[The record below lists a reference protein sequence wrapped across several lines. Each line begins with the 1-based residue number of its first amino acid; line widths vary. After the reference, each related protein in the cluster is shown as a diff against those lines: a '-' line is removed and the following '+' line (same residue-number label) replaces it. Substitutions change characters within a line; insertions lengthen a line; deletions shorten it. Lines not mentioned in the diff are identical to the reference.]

1 MQFIQIGRILL
12 ATILGY
18 PLPSQSYCRLSCY
31 RCMHLSLNWI
41 DSEMVMCWLYFLCLF
56 VRSGSLFSCT
66 CSHNAWIKSIMKT
79 REKLHISNTIWIQ
92 TFQFHLNIATVLLY
106 AAPTINWIVFVNFRF
121 FINIL
126 VKLFF
131 HWKSFYLHFICRE
144 NIVNNKLRSL
154 LFSNQGLSAQIVVQ
168 FYYWFL
174 RRNYHKQTHRY
185 INFSHF
191 IGYVCIKFIDC
202 MFVLFLSFVFE
213 WFNP

>member
-1 MQFIQIGRILL
+1 MCIHLRQYRCEKGISLPNLNYEFMQFIQIGRILL

-31 RCMHLSLNWI
+31 RCMHLSMNWI

-66 CSHNAWIKSIMKT
+66 CSHIAWIKNIMKT

-106 AAPTINWIVFVNFRF
+106 APPTINRIVFVNFRF

-144 NIVNNKLRSL
+144 NIVNNKLRNL
-154 LFSNQGLSAQIVVQ
+154 LFSNQRLSAPIVVR
-168 FYYWFL
+168 FYYRVF
-174 RRNYHKQTHRY
+174 YEEII
-185 INFSHF
+185 INTQ
-191 IGYVCIKFIDC
+191 VD
-202 MFVLFLSFVFE
+202 
-213 WFNP
+213 